1 MADTVVDLV
10 QGPDLPVGLSVT
22 NEIIADVVSYCQ
34 QVSLPVARYVDLS
47 PLAGVGALSIADA
60 AAAVGWA
67 HATRER
73 IRSAVRDSGARRVHL
88 FMSVPAGAALL
99 LGHIW
104 NRIGTTVVYE
114 DLSPGYVSTFEFPG

>member
-1 MADTVVDLV
+1 MESPLTLF
-10 QGPDLPVGLSVT
+10 
-22 NEIIADVVSYCQ
+22 SYCK

-47 PLAGVGALSIADA
+47 PLAGVGALSISDA

-67 HATRER
+67 LATRER

-88 FMSVPAGAALL
+88 FMSVPADGALL

-104 NRIGTTVVYE
+104 NRVGRTVVYE
-114 DLSPGYVSTFEFPG
+114 DLSPGYVSTFRVPWTTDSG